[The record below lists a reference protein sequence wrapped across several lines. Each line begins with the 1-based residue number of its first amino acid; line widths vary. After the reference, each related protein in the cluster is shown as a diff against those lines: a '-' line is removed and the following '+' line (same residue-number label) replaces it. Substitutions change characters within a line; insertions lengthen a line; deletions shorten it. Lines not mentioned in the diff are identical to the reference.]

1 MDKVETLVIGAGV
14 VGLAIGAELSKSQ
27 NALVIEQNAHFG
39 EHTSSRNSE
48 VIHAGI
54 YYPENSLKA
63 SLCVQGKA
71 HLYKHCQ
78 AFHVPVKPI
87 GKVLIAQND
96 DEAEKLETIRLQ
108 ALNNGVDGLVWLSK
122 QAQKDYAPD
131 LHFSE
136 ALYSPSTG
144 IIDSHQLMYSF
155 ITQIEQNQS
164 LYVANTR
171 FVKATPDETGFVVYL
186 LCDGE
191 EMQLHCKN
199 LINTAGLFAQDVAR
213 HIEGVNDTLIPELHY
228 CRGQYFTYQG
238 KHPFK
243 HLIYP
248 IPEQHGLGIHAT
260 LDMAN
265 QLKFGPDT
273 EFIDSLNYQTDE
285 TQKAKFVSAIKRYW
299 PNLDETKLHCDY
311 AGIRPKLTL
320 SGQQDFIIQ
329 TELQHGITGL
339 VNLFGIESPG
349 LTASMAIAKLVAHI
363 LIQQQDC

>member
-1 MDKVETLVIGAGV
+1 LENVETLIIGAGV
-14 VGLAIGAELSKSQ
+14 VGLAIGAKLSGSHSV
-27 NALVIEQNAHFG
+27 LVIEQNNHFG

-48 VIHAGI
+48 VIHSGI

-63 SLCVQGKA
+63 SLCLQGKA
-71 HLYKHCQ
+71 LLYKHCQ

-96 DEAEKLETIRLQ
+96 DEADKLEGIRQQ
-108 ALNNGVDGLVWLSK
+108 AILNGVNNLAWLSK
-122 QAQKDYAPD
+122 PAQQDYAPD
-131 LHFSE
+131 LTLYE

-171 FVKATPDETGFVVYL
+171 FVKAVPDENGFVVYL
-186 LCDGE
+186 HCDGE

-199 LINTAGLFAQDVAR
+199 LINSAGLFAQDVAR
-213 HIEGVNDTLIPELHY
+213 HIEGVSHALIPELHY

-273 EFIDSLNYQTDE
+273 EFIDSLNYQTDV

-320 SGQQDFIIQ
+320 SGQQDFVIQ

-349 LTASMAIAKLVAHI
+349 LTASMAIAKHVKNALQA
-363 LIQQQDC
+363 

>member
-1 MDKVETLVIGAGV
+1 MENVETLIIGAGV
-14 VGLAIGAELSKSQ
+14 VGLAIGAKLSGSHSV
-27 NALVIEQNAHFG
+27 LVIEQNNHFG

-63 SLCVQGKA
+63 SLCLQGKA
-71 HLYKHCQ
+71 LLYKHCQ
-78 AFHVPVKPI
+78 VFHVPVKPI

-96 DEAEKLETIRLQ
+96 DEADKLEGIRQQ
-108 ALNNGVDGLVWLSK
+108 AILNGVNNLAWLSK
-122 QAQKDYAPD
+122 PAQQDYAPD
-131 LHFSE
+131 LTLYE

-171 FVKATPDETGFVVYL
+171 FVKAVPDENGFVVYL
-186 LCDGE
+186 HCDGE

-199 LINTAGLFAQDVAR
+199 LINSAGLFAQDVAR
-213 HIEGVNDTLIPELHY
+213 HIEGVSHALIPELHY

-273 EFIDSLNYQTDE
+273 KFIDNLNYQTDA

-299 PNLDETKLHCDY
+299 PNLDETKLHSDY

-320 SGQQDFIIQ
+320 SGQQDFVIH

-349 LTASMAIAKLVAHI
+349 LTASMAIAKHVKNVL
-363 LIQQQDC
+363 QT

>member
-1 MDKVETLVIGAGV
+1 MCP
-14 VGLAIGAELSKSQ
+14 S
-27 NALVIEQNAHFG
+27 
-39 EHTSSRNSE
+39 
-48 VIHAGI
+48 
-54 YYPENSLKA
+54 
-63 SLCVQGKA
+63 
-71 HLYKHCQ
+71 
-78 AFHVPVKPI
+78 KPI
-87 GKVLIAQND
+87 GKVLIAQNH
-96 DEAEKLETIRLQ
+96 DEAEKLEAIRLQ
-108 ALNNGVDGLVWLSK
+108 ALNNGVDDLVWLSK
-122 QAQKDYAPD
+122 QEQHHYAPD

-144 IIDSHQLMYSF
+144 IIDSHQLMNSF

-171 FVKATPDETGFVVYL
+171 FVKAVPNENGFVVYL
-186 LCDGE
+186 HCDGE
-191 EMQLHCKN
+191 EMQLHCTN

-213 HIEGVNDTLIPELHY
+213 HIEGVNHALIPELHY

-273 EFIDSLNYQTDE
+273 EFIDNLNYQTDA
-285 TQKAKFVSAIKRYW
+285 TQKAKFVSAIKHYW

-311 AGIRPKLTL
+311 AGIRPKLAV
-320 SGQQDFIIQ
+320 SGQQDFVIQ
-329 TELQHGITGL
+329 TEQQHSITGL
-339 VNLFGIESPG
+339 INLFGIESPG
-349 LTASMAIAKLVAHI
+349 LTASMAIAKHVKNAL
-363 LIQQQDC
+363 QT